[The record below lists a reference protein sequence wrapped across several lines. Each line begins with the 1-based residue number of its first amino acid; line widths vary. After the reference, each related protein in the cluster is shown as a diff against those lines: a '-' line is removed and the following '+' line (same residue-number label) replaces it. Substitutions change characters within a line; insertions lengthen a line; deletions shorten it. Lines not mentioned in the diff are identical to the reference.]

1 MSNPDKAF
9 SLIEV
14 GASLRDISACFD
26 RPIDAYSFFGSVMQE
41 HYSVETISA
50 GCRLCGNE
58 VTAVEAVSWRALA
71 HNKSTGVV
79 ALLMPL
85 IGRITKHGVEVSFT
99 TCHSVCAGCSRRTW
113 WRFKAA
119 QCLKAVLFAL
129 LLLTLFVV
137 VPVTVLAV
145 VMPFKAPELMPKL
158 LLLLLGSSGF
168 GYLVFRGLQWAWSFA
183 VPDSLR
189 KIGKYPF
196 EPIRIKT
203 VGPSVAA
210 EVSAR
215 S

>member
-9 SLIEV
+9 SLIEA

-26 RPIDAYSFFGSVMQE
+26 RPIDAYNFFGSVMQE
-41 HYSVETISA
+41 HYSSETISA

-58 VTAVEAVSWRALA
+58 VTSAEAVKWRALA
-71 HNKSTGVV
+71 HNRFTGVV

-85 IGRITKHGVEVSFT
+85 IGRIPKQGVEVGFS
-99 TCHSVCAGCSRRTW
+99 TCHSMCAGCSRWTW

-137 VPVTVLAV
+137 VPVTALAV

-158 LLLLLGSSGF
+158 LLLLLGSSLFGF
-168 GYLVFRGLQWAWSFA
+168 LVFRGLQWVWRFA

-189 KIGKYPF
+189 RIGKYPF
-196 EPIRIKT
+196 EPVGIKT
-203 VGPSVAA
+203 IHLVTKNTKI
-210 EVSAR
+210 
-215 S
+215 